1 MIRTAFRHRV
11 PLFTAL
17 ALTAL
22 GTAFAASAALDALS
36 SRDAAGGLRAA
47 LSRGIDVAV
56 AQLGTNNGFLNDPR
70 VAIPLPSALEKA
82 DRALSLVGMGG
93 QADEL
98 KATLNHAA
106 EKAVA
111 QAKPVF
117 KQALQHMTVSDAKGI
132 LIGGDDAGTQYF
144 RRATSAQLT
153 GKFKPIVAS
162 ETAKLGLT
170 AKYNEYAG
178 QAAQLGLLSSQD
190 ANLNDYVTAKA
201 LDALFSRIADEEHE
215 IRKDPL
221 GQTSSLIKKVF
232 GTLWGPAACLS
243 CAVAVPA
250 DRTAVPAAPWRDASR
265 PGCRSRSARHRAP
278 AWPLRSPR
286 RGSCRRSVRRRPRSH
301 SRPPRRPS

>member
-201 LDALFSRIADEEHE
+201 LDALFSR
-215 IRKDPL
+215 L

-232 GTLWGPAACLS
+232 GTL
-243 CAVAVPA
+243 
-250 DRTAVPAAPWRDASR
+250 
-265 PGCRSRSARHRAP
+265 
-278 AWPLRSPR
+278 
-286 RGSCRRSVRRRPRSH
+286 
-301 SRPPRRPS
+301 

>member
-1 MIRTAFRHRV
+1 MLPV
-11 PLFTAL
+11 
-17 ALTAL
+17 LTFAAL
-22 GTAFAASAALDALS
+22 GAAFAAAAGVDALS

-47 LSRGIDVAV
+47 LSKGIDVAV

-82 DRALSLVGMGG
+82 DRALSRFGMGG

-98 KATLNHAA
+98 KATMNHAA

-111 QAKPVF
+111 QARPIF

-132 LIGGDDAGTQYF
+132 LTGGDDAGTQYF

-153 GKFKPIVAS
+153 EKFKPIVAA

-178 QAAQLGLLSSQD
+178 KAAQLGLLSSED

-201 LDALFSRIADEEHE
+201 LDGLFSRIAEEEHE
-215 IRKDPL
+215 IRKNPL
-221 GQTSSLIKKVF
+221 GQASSLIKKVF
-232 GTLWGPAACLS
+232 GTL
-243 CAVAVPA
+243 
-250 DRTAVPAAPWRDASR
+250 
-265 PGCRSRSARHRAP
+265 
-278 AWPLRSPR
+278 
-286 RGSCRRSVRRRPRSH
+286 
-301 SRPPRRPS
+301 

>member
-1 MIRTAFRHRV
+1 MSTAAVGPDTMRASSRQRSWQ
-11 PLFTAL
+11 LTLL
-17 ALTAL
+17 ACTAL
-22 GTAFAASAALDALS
+22 GGSLAAAASIDALTS
-36 SRDAAGGLRAA
+36 QEAAGGLRAA

-144 RRATSAQLT
+144 PRAPSAPLT
-153 GKFKPIVAS
+153 GQFKPIVAS
-162 ETAKLGLT
+162 ETAQLRLT
-170 AKYNEYAG
+170 AENNEDAG
-178 QAAQLGLLSSQD
+178 HAAQPGPLSS
-190 ANLNDYVTAKA
+190 
-201 LDALFSRIADEEHE
+201 
-215 IRKDPL
+215 
-221 GQTSSLIKKVF
+221 
-232 GTLWGPAACLS
+232 
-243 CAVAVPA
+243 
-250 DRTAVPAAPWRDASR
+250 
-265 PGCRSRSARHRAP
+265 
-278 AWPLRSPR
+278 
-286 RGSCRRSVRRRPRSH
+286 
-301 SRPPRRPS
+301 